1 MCGIFGFTNFKK
13 NNLEKARAALHTLQH
28 RGPDQWNDYYDENT
42 YMGHQRLSILDLS
55 EHGKQ
60 PMVSSDG
67 NVIVTVNGEIYNFY
81 ELKQELISKYKFAST
96 SDSEVLL
103 YGYIEWGIDKLL
115 EKIDGMYAF
124 SIYNVLDETIYL
136 VRDRVGIKPVY
147 YSTISSQFSWSS
159 ELKALEKYHDALIQ
173 DNTALYDF
181 LTYRYIPT
189 PKTMYE
195 NVFKLEPAHYL
206 KINVVNNT
214 YSKHQY
220 WNLQPKVKNIT
231 MTEAKT
237 EVNRLVKRSIS
248 EQMVSDV
255 PVGFFLSG
263 GMDSSVV
270 VSLAENKNDSINTFS
285 IGFSDKNHDETHYA
299 DLIVDRYKT
308 NHKKKIL
315 NESQVKKL
323 FPKIRQWFDEPFG
336 DNSCFPT
343 YMVSAYAKKNVS
355 VVLTGDG
362 GDEVFGGYNWYKAFE
377 RYKNY
382 NLKSLKFIRPFLQKV
397 KGCNNI
403 LGKVARKA
411 EYFLLD
417 DLELYSKLMGGLI
430 KEEKQY
436 YRKLFNIKDDYDD
449 YWYFRKYYKE
459 DLSLFTRLQYLD
471 FNTFLPDDVLTKV
484 DRVSM
489 SVSLEC
495 RVPFLSKDILEFSF
509 SLPEDV
515 RLYRG
520 ELKGLMKESFKNYL
534 PDEIIYRKKKGFSIP
549 LHTWKKS
556 ILGDV
561 KTQQEK
567 ILKDLYEVDVEK
579 CAAR

>member
-147 YSTISSQFSWSS
+147 
-159 ELKALEKYHDALIQ
+159 Q

-382 NLKSLKFIRPFLQKV
+382 NLKSSNIFYSMILSFIQ
-397 KGCNNI
+397 
-403 LGKVARKA
+403 
-411 EYFLLD
+411 
-417 DLELYSKLMGGLI
+417 S
-430 KEEKQY
+430 
-436 YRKLFNIKDDYDD
+436 
-449 YWYFRKYYKE
+449 
-459 DLSLFTRLQYLD
+459 
-471 FNTFLPDDVLTKV
+471 
-484 DRVSM
+484 
-489 SVSLEC
+489 
-495 RVPFLSKDILEFSF
+495 
-509 SLPEDV
+509 
-515 RLYRG
+515 
-520 ELKGLMKESFKNYL
+520 
-534 PDEIIYRKKKGFSIP
+534 
-549 LHTWKKS
+549 
-556 ILGDV
+556 
-561 KTQQEK
+561 
-567 ILKDLYEVDVEK
+567 
-579 CAAR
+579 